1 MGEYEGLRLY
11 CWDCGMERGTSVP
24 EGGGLRADRFCH
36 SCGVVFGRRSGDRA
50 LDNVFDVLMWG
61 VLGFL
66 LVTGLIL

>member
-11 CWDCGMERGTSVP
+11 CWDCGMERGASVP
-24 EGGGLRADRFCH
+24 EGGLRADRFCH
-36 SCGVVFGRRSGDRA
+36 SCGMEFGRRSGDRA
-50 LDNVFDVLMWG
+50 LGNVFDVLMWG